1 MDQQEWDPEAETEM
15 YWQQKHHNVCEEYN
29 AQHWENA
36 RNEWHYKVQLE
47 RKDEEIARLRNEL
60 LRAMRAC
67 SALRRELGMEAVDL
81 TTRDTLNWHH

>member
-1 MDQQEWDPEAETEM
+1 MHAMSGIT
-15 YWQQKHHNVCEEYN
+15 
-29 AQHWENA
+29 
-36 RNEWHYKVQLE
+36 KVQLE